1 MKIIVTMSVILLN
14 VLDEFTMIR
23 VYIEKKMI
31 NETNLDRSEFD
42 DKTKNILIN
51 LFVIVNIV
59 SQFHLNHLISCSFL
73 LFRVENEPSV
83 VIF

>member
-59 SQFHLNHLISCSFL
+59 SQFQFI
-73 LFRVENEPSV
+73 
-83 VIF
+83 

>member
-1 MKIIVTMSVILLN
+1 MSVILFN

-59 SQFHLNHLISCSFL
+59 SQFQFI
-73 LFRVENEPSV
+73 
-83 VIF
+83 

>member
-1 MKIIVTMSVILLN
+1 MKIIVTMSVILFN
-14 VLDEFTMIR
+14 VWDEFTMIR
-23 VYIEKKMI
+23 VYIGKKMI

-59 SQFHLNHLISCSFL
+59 SQFQFI
-73 LFRVENEPSV
+73 
-83 VIF
+83 

>member
-1 MKIIVTMSVILLN
+1 MKIIVTMSVILFN
-14 VLDEFTMIR
+14 VWDEFTMIR

-59 SQFHLNHLISCSFL
+59 SQLHFI
-73 LFRVENEPSV
+73 
-83 VIF
+83 

>member
-42 DKTKNILIN
+42 GKTKNILIN

-59 SQFHLNHLISCSFL
+59 SQFQFI
-73 LFRVENEPSV
+73 
-83 VIF
+83 

>member
-1 MKIIVTMSVILLN
+1 MKIIVTMSVILFN

-59 SQFHLNHLISCSFL
+59 SQFQFI
-73 LFRVENEPSV
+73 
-83 VIF
+83 

>member
-1 MKIIVTMSVILLN
+1 MKIIVTKSVILFN
-14 VLDEFTMIR
+14 VWDEFTMIR

-59 SQFHLNHLISCSFL
+59 SQLHFI
-73 LFRVENEPSV
+73 
-83 VIF
+83 